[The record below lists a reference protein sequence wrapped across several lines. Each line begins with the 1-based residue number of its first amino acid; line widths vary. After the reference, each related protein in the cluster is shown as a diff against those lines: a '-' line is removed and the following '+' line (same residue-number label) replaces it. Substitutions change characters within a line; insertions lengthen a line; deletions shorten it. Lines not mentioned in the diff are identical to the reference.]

1 MMRTL
6 RSRILLSYVGF
17 AVAVAVVFGL
27 ATAVFLYSVED
38 AFFEQLLA
46 DEAVPVEA
54 AFARTGVWGAPRFEW
69 MAVYTTMASLPA
81 DLREPMQREPR
92 QREFAGRAGR
102 HYHVHPLRV
111 QYAAPSG
118 PAVAA
123 PRAWLV
129 AEVQGQLVLR
139 PLRSKL
145 LMKWLSVELVILAM
159 AAGLAVLVSRRVARP
174 LSELAASVRALDPAS
189 PTPVHRPARD
199 DAEIAVVASAL
210 DDLQE
215 RVAGFVAREQAFT
228 RDVSHELR
236 TPLAIMRTT
245 AERLVAGGELSPDA
259 RRGLSRVLGA
269 CERLEWTIRT
279 LLELARERPVAS
291 PRAVTVVRP
300 VFEEVVLELEEP
312 LRVRE
317 LRVVRTVPSAFTLPV
332 ERDVL
337 RLVLG
342 NVLGNACAHAAPG
355 EVRVWSDG
363 VGLLVT
369 NQVYPASLPER
380 LGTVG
385 ARRDDSPGYGFGLEL
400 SRRLCERSGLSLGW
414 RTRGDTFEVR
424 LG

>member
-1 MMRTL
+1 MIRTL

-17 AVAVAVVFGL
+17 AVAVAAVFGL

-38 AFFEQLLA
+38 TFFERLLA

-54 AFARTGVWGAPRFEW
+54 SFAQTGVWGTPRFDW

-81 DLREPMQREPR
+81 DLREPLQRAPSV
-92 QREFAGRAGR
+92 REFAGTAGR
-102 HYHVHPLRV
+102 HYHVHPLGARLIESTGRAA
-111 QYAAPSG
+111 AAP
-118 PAVAA
+118 P
-123 PRAWLV
+123 AWLV
-129 AEVQGQLVLR
+129 AEVQAQLVLR
-139 PLRSKL
+139 PLRTNL

-159 AAGLAVLVSRRVARP
+159 AVGLAVLVSRRVARP
-174 LSELAASVRALDPAS
+174 LSQLAASVRALDPA
-189 PTPVHRPARD
+189 TPAQVHRPATD

-215 RVAGFVAREQAFT
+215 RVAGFVAREQSFT

-236 TPLAIMRTT
+236 TPLAIMRST
-245 AERLVAGGELSPDA
+245 AERLVAGDGLSPDA

-291 PRAVTVVRP
+291 PRAVTLVCP

-312 LRVRE
+312 LRSRE
-317 LRVVRTVPSAFTLPV
+317 LRLVRAMPSAFTLPV
-332 ERDVL
+332 DRDVL

-342 NVLGNACAHAAPG
+342 NVLGNTCAHAAPG
-355 EVRVWSDG
+355 VVHVWCDG
-363 VGLLVT
+363 GALLIT
-369 NQVYPASLPER
+369 NPLYTASLPER

-400 SRRLCERSGLSLGW
+400 SRRLCERSGLSLDW
-414 RTRGDTFEVR
+414 RTRDDMFEVR
-424 LG
+424 LE